1 MGLAIIQIAKLLCP
15 IQKVHVYNYN
25 YFRFKYFLGR
35 DYFYPASGSEV
46 FSKSVYG
53 PMTCH

>member
-25 YFRFKYFLGR
+25 YYRFKYFLGR
-35 DYFYPASGSEV
+35 DYFYPASGREV
-46 FSKSVYG
+46 FRISVYG
-53 PMTCH
+53 PMT